1 LVVGEPT
8 AAQIRDRLA
17 ESFDLDLRWRMT
29 MGLPEGDTKEP
40 ALLSVTDLLEREN
53 VPYAII
59 GGLALQL
66 HSEEPRTTRDIDLAV
81 RTFDDV
87 PANQLRSAGFEYVG
101 RFPHS
106 DNWIAP
112 GPGPKETRTPVQFS
126 ADEGMAGAIERA
138 TPVSVGG
145 IRMRLVTAG
154 DLLALKLRAAE
165 DPSRRASKR
174 ATDVADVLRLVEDRP
189 ELRATIPD
197 LTRRLARIQQ
207 QILGVDRGR

>member
-1 LVVGEPT
+1 VS
-8 AAQIRDRLA
+8 QIGFRLA
-17 ESFDLDLRWRMT
+17 ESFDLDLQWRMT

-40 ALLSVTDLLEREN
+40 ALRSVTDLLEREG
-53 VPYAII
+53 VPYAVI

-81 RTFDDV
+81 ERYDDV
-87 PANQLRSAGFEYVG
+87 PAAQLRAAGFEHVG

-112 GPGPKETRTPVQFS
+112 GSGPKDSRTPVQFS
-126 ADEGMAGAIERA
+126 ADHEMAGAIQRA
-138 TPVSVGG
+138 TPLVVGSL
-145 IRMRLVTAG
+145 RLRLVTAG

-174 ATDVADVLRLVEDRP
+174 ATDVADILRLVEDRP
-189 ELRATIPD
+189 ELRDSVPD
-197 LTRRLARIQQ
+197 LAPRLAGIQA
-207 QILGVDRGR
+207 QILNLDRAR